1 MERAGRG
8 EEEMDEVKEGK
19 RRERMEG
26 RMRKYGWEERGR

>member
-1 MERAGRG
+1 
-8 EEEMDEVKEGK
+8 MDEVKEGK